1 MPSNPAWL
9 KSCFWESKPHSACE
23 WEELAKNAAEDGQT
37 LRRRYFD
44 AFGHVLKL

>member
-1 MPSNPAWL
+1 VVKVLHLGIETAQRR
-9 KSCFWESKPHSACE
+9 ACE
-23 WEELAKNAAEDGQT
+23 WEELAKDAAEDGQT